1 MKIALQIVLMIF
13 MVLYLGG
20 GIGAKKTEERI
31 FNLVPIAQNVVRH
44 LPAVSTVFFICLFYG
59 VLRSGPI

>member
-20 GIGAKKTEERI
+20 GIGAKKTEERV
-31 FNLVPIAQNVVRH
+31 FNLVAAGLLITAIIATI
-44 LPAVSTVFFICLFYG
+44 AVL
-59 VLRSGPI
+59 

>member
-20 GIGAKKTEERI
+20 GIGAKKIEERI
-31 FNLVPIAQNVVRH
+31 FNLVAAGLLIAA
-44 LPAVSTVFFICLFYG
+44 LIATIAVL
-59 VLRSGPI
+59 